1 MCEFMCL
8 HMHGS
13 GGRCVAR
20 MHTTVQMLAQREHA
34 CSTFLYMAMCE
45 CICTFIHT
53 RICEHAYFTMHVHAC
68 PTVAFGSGGKQTSME
83 REPAS
88 DIITGVGSRRPRI
101 DATDF
106 HKKRKRRQ
114 NTRIALLGGL
124 TTARRTRRSRRI
136 RRPRPMKRSELMVT
150 PMVKKKPKPRTIVEL
165 KPKIMPKPRPRP
177 MGPTEK
183 DALPSVPEAADP
195 LILVIDLTVDPHS
208 AIDLT
213 GV

>member
-34 CSTFLYMAMCE
+34 CSTFLYMAMYE

-68 PTVAFGSGGKQTSME
+68 PTVAFGSGGKQTTME

-88 DIITGVGSRRPRI
+88 DIITGVCSRRPRI
-101 DATDF
+101 DATSF

-114 NTRIALLGGL
+114 NTRIALLAG
-124 TTARRTRRSRRI
+124 TSRRTHRRKRRRTR
-136 RRPRPMKRSELMVT
+136 PELMVAA
-150 PMVKKKPKPRTIVEL
+150 PMVKKKPKPRTTVEL

-177 MGPTEK
+177 AGAMRPTQK
-183 DALPSVPEAADP
+183 DALPSVPE
-195 LILVIDLTVDPHS
+195 VIDLTDDPM
-208 AIDLT
+208 DLS

>member
-1 MCEFMCL
+1 MRGT
-8 HMHGS
+8 H
-13 GGRCVAR
+13 A
-20 MHTTVQMLAQREHA
+20 QMLAQREHA
-34 CSTFLYMAMCE
+34 CSTFLYMAMYE

-136 RRPRPMKRSELMVT
+136 RRTRPMKRSELMVT

-177 MGPTEK
+177 RPMGPTEK
-183 DALPSVPEAADP
+183 DALPSVPE
-195 LILVIDLTVDPHS
+195 VIDLTVDPHS

>member
-1 MCEFMCL
+1 M
-8 HMHGS
+8 
-13 GGRCVAR
+13 
-20 MHTTVQMLAQREHA
+20 
-34 CSTFLYMAMCE
+34 YE

-136 RRPRPMKRSELMVT
+136 RRTRPMKRSELMVAA

-177 MGPTEK
+177 ARPMGPTQK
-183 DALPSVPEAADP
+183 DALPSVPE
-195 LILVIDLTVDPHS
+195 VIDLTVDPHS
-208 AIDLT
+208 VIDLT